1 MSAEVSSPR
10 AVIEEFLQRLGAL
23 DFAAA
28 AELLSVDCV
37 HHTQGLGNGD
47 RRGREA
53 WLDLVRSLWTSF
65 PDRRLWIHQIVS
77 EGERVAVR
85 LTWTGTHLG
94 VFAGIAPTRREVE
107 VNGMIVFALRE
118 GKIVE
123 QWMEQDILALHQQL
137 GAAPGHSGNW
147 PRDRQTRAERV

>member
-1 MSAEVSSPR
+1 M
-10 AVIEEFLQRLGAL
+10 IEAFLERLSAL

-28 AELLSVDCV
+28 AELLSVDFV

-47 RRGREA
+47 RVGREA
-53 WLDLVRSLWTSF
+53 WLDLMRSLWTSF
-65 PDRRLWIHQIVS
+65 PDRRLWIHQIVG

-85 LTWTGTHLG
+85 LTWTGTHMG

-107 VNGMIVFALRE
+107 VNGMSVFALRE

-123 QWMEQDILALHQQL
+123 QWTEQDILALHQQL
-137 GAAPGHSGNW
+137 GAAPGHSDNW
-147 PRDRQTRAERV
+147 PRDRQPRATSV